1 LLQAASA
8 ARAVRGWLAAPEF
21 ATGPAATMAMTY
33 IAMQEQL
40 DGKTVNWLEQVS
52 DEQYPAR

>member
-1 LLQAASA
+1 
-8 ARAVRGWLAAPEF
+8 
-21 ATGPAATMAMTY
+21 MAMTY

-40 DGKTVNWLEQVS
+40 DGKTVNWLEQVG